1 MTKKIL
7 NTLTSTISELKKSPM
22 DVFRKASKENEG
34 VYVLNRKKIV
44 GIILPQE
51 KYESLIKENDC
62 LQDKVVE
69 LVAEIRLLNKDVTIF
84 SDLDVRGEKI
94 VNKETLLLEQKGVL
108 DKVRKREKDD
118 SGFTNIDEI
127 DWDKI

>member
-44 GIILPQE
+44 GIILAQE
-51 KYESLIKENDC
+51 KYESLIKENDY
-62 LQDKVVE
+62 LQDKIIE
-69 LVAEIRLLNKDVTIF
+69 LVAEIRLLNKDATIF
-84 SDLDVRGEKI
+84 SDLEIRGEKI
-94 VNKETLLLEQKGVL
+94 VNKEKLSFEQTGIL
-108 DKVRKREKDD
+108 DKVKKREKDE
-118 SGFTNIDEI
+118 SGFTKIDEI

>member
-22 DVFRKASKENEG
+22 DVFRRASKENEG

-44 GIILPQE
+44 GIILAQE

-69 LVAEIRLLNKDVTIF
+69 LVAENRLLKENTAIF
-84 SDLDVRGEKI
+84 SDAEVRGEI
-94 VNKETLLLEQKGVL
+94 ANREPTIDKE
-108 DKVRKREKDD
+108 DD
-118 SGFTNIDEI
+118 FE
-127 DWDKI
+127 